1 MYVDEL
7 PDSFVARAR
16 ESELSGD
23 LAETATRLRD
33 RLAGVVESLES
44 PQDSGINPWRELHI
58 REVLGSTARKCADIS
73 TFSLVTKCHLATT
86 SARPTLTPG
95 RRP

>member
-16 ESELSGD
+16 EPELAGD

-44 PQDSGINPWRELHI
+44 PQDSGINPRRELHI
-58 REVLGSTARKCADIS
+58 RKVLGSRARKCADFS
-73 TFSLVTKCHLATT
+73 TSSLVTKCHLGT
-86 SARPTLTPG
+86 SAR
-95 RRP
+95 